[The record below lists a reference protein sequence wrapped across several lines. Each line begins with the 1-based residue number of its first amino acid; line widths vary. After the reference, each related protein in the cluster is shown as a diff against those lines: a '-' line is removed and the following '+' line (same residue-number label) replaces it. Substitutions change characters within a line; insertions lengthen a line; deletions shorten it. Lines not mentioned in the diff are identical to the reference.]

1 LVSSPARPQMSRPR
15 WCRRRRRLFS
25 SSSSSALFSESRVSA
40 QVAVVGV
47 RRHSFLVI
55 FGPFP
60 GIQSFGPGRSCG
72 VYGDILFCVI
82 FGPFPGIQSFGPG
95 RSCGFASTFFGDF
108 RPFFGKSR
116 VSAQAAAVGLRRDSF
131 LCHFRPFFR
140 KSRVSAQLA
149 DVGSTVTFFF
159 GHFACSTAKMPRS
172 AFPLGM
178 EVQGAWATGGS
189 RMSLYRG

>member
-1 LVSSPARPQMSRPR
+1 MVSSPARPQMSRPR

-47 RRHSFLVI
+47 RRHSFL
-55 FGPFP
+55 
-60 GIQSFGPGRSCG
+60 
-72 VYGDILFCVI
+72 VI